1 MRQRYIWLIIAGA
14 VTVLV
19 LACGGLS
26 VAGYF
31 VARNV
36 ASSAFPNTEA
46 TFPEDQR
53 FELPS
58 PAITADAAPAIVL
71 EDDFADDGSGWYT
84 VAEPDVRIEYA
95 DGGYQFV
102 LDEPETG
109 YWETHRSIRLRRLA
123 DVTIEVEARQVD
135 GYADD
140 TFGIVC
146 RANEDGYYALE
157 IGADGWYSIG
167 KMNGDEYTL
176 LAGPD
181 GEPGDEPS
189 TADTHDIALQHQ
201 DADTYRLRADCIG
214 DTLTLYADG
223 EKIAEV
229 QDASFPT
236 GGIGLTAYNYQAP
249 RTEIVFD
256 NIVVRTP

>member
-84 VAEPDVRIEYA
+84 VTEPGVSIEYA
-95 DGGYQFV
+95 DGGYHFV

-109 YWETHRSIRLRRLA
+109 YWETHRSIRLRRLT

-167 KMNGDEYTL
+167 KMDGDEYTL

-181 GEPGDEPS
+181 EEPGDEPS
-189 TADTHDIALQHQ
+189 TVDTHDIVLQRQ
-201 DADTYRLRADCIG
+201 ADDTYRLRADCIG

-223 EKIAEV
+223 EKIVEV
-229 QDASFPT
+229 KDDSFPM
-236 GGIGLTAYNYQAP
+236 GGIGLAAYNYQAP

>member
-14 VTVLV
+14 VTLLM
-19 LACGGLS
+19 LACGGITA
-26 VAGYF
+26 AGYV
-31 VARNV
+31 VARNW
-36 ASSAFPNTEA
+36 ASTTLESAEMIPDEEQT
-46 TFPEDQR
+46 

-58 PAITADAAPAIVL
+58 PDGSASGAPAVVL

-84 VAEPDVRIEYA
+84 VAEPGVSIEYV
-95 DGGYQFV
+95 DGGYHFV

-109 YWETHRSIRLRRLA
+109 YWETHRSVRLRRLA
-123 DVTIEVEARQVD
+123 DVSVEVEARQVD

-167 KMNGDEYTL
+167 KMDGDEYTL

-181 GEPGDEPS
+181 VEPGDEPS
-189 TADTHDIALQHQ
+189 TRDTENIALQRQ
-201 DADTYRLRADCIG
+201 DDHTYRLRADCIG

-229 QDASFPT
+229 QDDSFPT

-256 NIVVRTP
+256 NIVVRTQ